1 MFKTITTL
9 WVSLLIVLFFA
20 ACAGQRQAPV
30 AQKSQKKVLWDENR
44 NPYADEN
51 DNVDVSDL
59 DKEVTS
65 GSETPAQ
72 GTAEAAAPQSLQRI
86 AFPVEEYSRLAR
98 TGKGTIQG
106 RIYLIGPYGDKI
118 YGAKTRLYLNPVTS
132 YSRQWYQQSYL
143 NGHKMGKADPR
154 LFNYL
159 RFTASDDQGSFAFY
173 GVPSGS
179 YYLIGTVSCGTQC
192 GYETPKSIRIAKEVR
207 IEGNQ
212 VIDTDLSRPV
222 Q

>member
-1 MFKTITTL
+1 MSKYLFHAIALVTL
-9 WVSLLIVLFFA
+9 FFFFA
-20 ACAGQRQAPV
+20 ACTGQPGVPAN
-30 AQKSQKKVLWDENR
+30 KSSQSKVLWDENR

-59 DKEVTS
+59 DKEVTT
-65 GSETPAQ
+65 GEEAGTTTAQ
-72 GTAEAAAPQSLQRI
+72 TIQRI
-86 AFPVEEYSRLAR
+86 PFPAAEYNVLAR

-106 RIYLIGPYGDKI
+106 HIYLQDAYGSKI

-143 NGHKMGKADPR
+143 NGYKMGKADPR

-159 RFTASDDQGSFAFY
+159 RFTASDDQGAFAFY
-173 GVPSGS
+173 GVPTGS
-179 YYLIGTVSCGTQC
+179 YYLIGTVTCGTEC
-192 GYETPKSIRIAKEVR
+192 GYTTPRNIRIAKEVY

-212 VIDTDLSRPV
+212 VVDTDLSRPI